1 MSTGYKIDEKD
12 GIYFL
17 TFQIVEWVDIFSRKI
32 YKDLIIESLDYCI
45 KSKGLVVYAFVIMPN
60 LFICWWKANKRI

>member
-17 TFQIVEWVDIFSRKI
+17 TYVTLKKRLQKLHVKIV
-32 YKDLIIESLDYCI
+32 
-45 KSKGLVVYAFVIMPN
+45 
-60 LFICWWKANKRI
+60 